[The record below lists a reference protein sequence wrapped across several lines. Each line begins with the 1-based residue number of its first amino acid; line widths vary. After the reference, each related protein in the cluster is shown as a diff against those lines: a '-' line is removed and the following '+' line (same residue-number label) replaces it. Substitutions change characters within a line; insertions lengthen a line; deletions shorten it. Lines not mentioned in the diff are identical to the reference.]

1 MFCRHVYITFYCFI
15 PKDMYNS
22 QTRKHVKLISI
33 CLLILILSACNS
45 PSKNKVTS
53 VPLSDKV
60 FSLGST
66 LEMLQDTTITFAQV
80 QEVFT
85 PFINQL
91 WKESGDLQDL
101 NKRLSAQ
108 KESLVY
114 IDALTEWFD
123 TQLGQGRDVSAKSF
137 NEILDPLTII
147 GSQWFCDPDDEYPYI
162 WRELYYV
169 SNRKSEKPIDGYFK
183 IMVILPDEDN
193 PAPSAHIFFPMSA
206 EGAPRLFFSYYSDRS
221 IGEEDYLQQVIVD
234 FDDKH
239 WNPRHGEI
247 PMAAFGGK
255 DIVEKMLQYDVMYL
269 AFRSSPTQTG
279 GSGETEIAMMPLN
292 SFHLAYGAI
301 SEEY

>member
-1 MFCRHVYITFYCFI
+1 MSHHGLRVL
-15 PKDMYNS
+15 S
-22 QTRKHVKLISI
+22 A
-33 CLLILILSACNS
+33 ILILL
-45 PSKNKVTS
+45 PSCGIRQSKDMSDSSGQLS
-53 VPLSDKV
+53 VLVPSMI
-60 FSLGST
+60 ST
-66 LEMLQDTTITFAQV
+66 LEMLQDSTSTIAQV
-80 QEVFT
+80 QEIFT
-85 PFINQL
+85 PIIERL
-91 WKESGDLQDL
+91 WEESGDLQDL

-108 KESLVY
+108 KESLIY

-183 IMVILPDEDN
+183 ILVILPDEDN

-206 EGAPRLFFSYYSDRS
+206 EGAPRLYFSYYSDRS

-247 PMAAFGGK
+247 PMSAFGGK